1 MKEEKILQI
10 VNLSPSED
18 WVEKI
23 VEVHPMKQIF
33 WASIIQGC
41 VFGFMLFSFWGISI
55 GLEAEELD
63 LRIPETDFDFR
74 QIEEDSL
81 LVQEAI
87 NKRLR
92 FIDVKNEPTKRQLK
106 TFYILNF
113 IDMTTSYYMVN
124 NHPHMRE
131 ANPLLPDHP
140 SAGQFLT
147 QKFITAPLIAANF
160 EEGQI
165 VFSNW
170 ILGVVIIKN
179 LFLYNSTSECEEFN
193 YHHTTGA
200 NVAC

>member
-18 WVEKI
+18 WVERI

-113 IDMTTSYYMVN
+113 IDMTTSYHMVN
-124 NHPHMRE
+124 SRRNIRE
-131 ANPLLPDHP
+131 GNPLLPDHP

-160 EEGQI
+160 EEEGV
-165 VFSNW
+165 VFTNW
-170 ILGVVIIKN
+170 VLGVVIIRN
-179 LFLYNSTSECEEFN
+179 LYLYNSASKCENFN
-193 YHHTTGA
+193 YHHITGA

>member
-10 VNLSPSED
+10 INLSPSED
-18 WVEKI
+18 WVERI
-23 VEVHPMKQIF
+23 VEIHPMRQIF
-33 WASIIQGC
+33 WASIIQAC

-63 LRIPETDFDFR
+63 LRIPETDYDFR

-87 NKRLR
+87 NKRFR

-124 NHPHMRE
+124 NHPNIRE
-131 ANPLLPDHP
+131 GNPLLPDHP
-140 SAGQFLT
+140 SAAQFLT
-147 QKFITAPLIAANF
+147 QKLITTPLIAANF
-160 EEGQI
+160 EEGQL

-179 LFLYNSTSECEEFN
+179 LYLYNSASKCEEFN

>member
-18 WVEKI
+18 WVERI
-23 VEVHPMKQIF
+23 VEIHPMKQIF

-41 VFGFMLFSFWGISI
+41 VFGFMLFSFWGISMGI
-55 GLEAEELD
+55 EAEELD
-63 LRIPETDFDFR
+63 LRIPETDYDFR

-81 LVQEAI
+81 RVQEAI

-140 SAGQFLT
+140 SAAQFLT
-147 QKFITAPLIAANF
+147 QKLITAPLIAANF
-160 EEGQI
+160 EEGQL
-165 VFSNW
+165 VLANW
-170 ILGVVIIKN
+170 VLGVVIIKN
-179 LFLYNSTSECEEFN
+179 LYLYNSASRCTKFN
-193 YHHTTGA
+193 YHHITGA
-200 NVAC
+200 NIAC